1 MGSNPTTDAPG
12 PSLRVIDTGAATPA
26 WNMAF
31 DACLL
36 RSRSAPTLRVY
47 RWSPPGL
54 SIGWFQ
60 DPAMFA
66 HVAGPHHVVRR
77 PTGGGAI
84 YHDDELTFSLT
95 ADAGLLPGDIPSSYQ
110 RIHAAVAKALASV
123 GVETRLLAASSG
135 PQHARPRAPWCF
147 AEAGAFDLVLAS
159 TGRKIVG
166 SAQRRIRFPH
176 ARLLH
181 HGSIVL
187 CAPEPTPFC
196 AAVAECV
203 DPRTVEA
210 RLAAELALELGAA
223 LGLVVEPSEATPAE
237 LDAAA
242 AAEAG
247 FSTVSVP

>member
-1 MGSNPTTDAPG
+1 M
-12 PSLRVIDTGAATPA
+12 IDTGTATPA

-36 RSRSAPTLRVY
+36 RSRAAPTLRFY

-60 DPAMFA
+60 DPALFA
-66 HVAGPHHVVRR
+66 HVGGPHHVVRR

-84 YHDDELTFSLT
+84 YHDDELTFALT
-95 ADAGLLPGDIPSSYQ
+95 ADASVVPGDIPSSYQ
-110 RIHAAVAKALASV
+110 RIHAAVANALASV
-123 GVETRLLAASSG
+123 GVATRLLGASSG

-159 TGRKIVG
+159 TGRKVVG
-166 SAQRRIRFPH
+166 SAQRRINFPH

-187 CAPEPTPFC
+187 RAPEPTPFC
-196 AAVAECV
+196 GAVAECV
-203 DPRTVEA
+203 DPRAVEA
-210 RLAAELALELGAA
+210 RLAAQIALELGAA
-223 LGLVVEPSEATPAE
+223 LGLVVEHAAATQAEA
-237 LDAAA
+237 DAAT
-242 AAEAG
+242 AAETSFA
-247 FSTVSVP
+247 TVETR